1 MVGNKRRK
9 TDHNFLC
16 ENESISSIMD
26 ESLESQEGT
35 GDHLPA
41 YDEDCLPFQTV
52 DQVLLAKKQI
62 AMIKNKQA
70 AQKYRE
76 KKKNTQDILLTRL
89 NQMEAQMNTLQIE
102 NAGLKAEN

>member
-1 MVGNKRRK
+1 
-9 TDHNFLC
+9 
-16 ENESISSIMD
+16 
-26 ESLESQEGT
+26 
-35 GDHLPA
+35 
-41 YDEDCLPFQTV
+41 
-52 DQVLLAKKQI
+52 
-62 AMIKNKQA
+62 MIKNKQA